1 MARRKEHDEE
11 MKTARSLVAKMEY
24 EVVEMV
30 MKLWRLM
37 GHLGGKE
44 EEEDDG
50 GGGVVVEME
59 EEMEEN
65 EVVVLVVEMEEEM
78 VEKWL
83 AKGGNIAQ
91 THGNGLPC
99 SLLVVAGNKK
109 KKERKNE

>member
-1 MARRKEHDEE
+1 M
-11 MKTARSLVAKMEY
+11 
-24 EVVEMV
+24 EMV

-65 EVVVLVVEMEEEM
+65 EVVLVEEMVVEMEGE
-78 VEKWL
+78 
-83 AKGGNIAQ
+83 GG
-91 THGNGLPC
+91 GK
-99 SLLVVAGNKK
+99 VAGQGKAMAANSSLEME
-109 KKERKNE
+109 KERK